1 MTTRE
6 DEEIERIFRMSDEE
20 LRWELRADGLDPDE
34 VAARGRALLDEVTAK
49 FRARKGAGE

>member
-6 DEEIERIFRMSDEE
+6 DEEMERIFRMTDDE
-20 LRWELRADGLDPDE
+20 LRWELRAEGLDPDE

-49 FRARKGAGE
+49 FRARKGASE